1 MLNVDGISICTKT
14 YVTTDNDQ
22 IGQIHCGRIG
32 HDAIM
37 EQDALHLGYQAD
49 VTAHLL
55 NTDGKKVEVTAPLDT
70 RAKVSVMLIKTCE
83 RMNSTREDLIATNL
97 RLAAAI
103 RGAIY
108 VAG

>member
-1 MLNVDGISICTKT
+1 MT

-22 IGQIHCGRIG
+22 IGQIYCGQEELKVCRIG

-37 EQDALHLGYQAD
+37 EQDAVHIGYQAD

-55 NTDGKKVEVTAPLDT
+55 NTDGKKVGLTAPLDT
-70 RAKVSVMLIKTCE
+70 RAIVSVMLIKTCE